1 MLLNSSIAVEPQQG
15 HSVLISHHLGA
26 LTMFLKK
33 VTLKN
38 YRCFESIDIDLHPQL
53 TVIVGVNGAGKTA
66 ILDGIAVGLAP
77 ILSQLSSANQR
88 LSTKGAKILDTD
100 FRLVSF
106 GKKRGR
112 DRWVASDYAQ
122 VIIETTDGLRWDEWK
137 ASTKNKGIAPAE
149 RIGKKILESRLSEIS
164 ESFKLADR
172 ELLPICAYYGAQR
185 GRIEEPQRLRE
196 NKNNYDHPTS
206 ALSDSLNPLTDF
218 REMLAWFDA
227 EEASEYRRNKGL
239 TPEESETSLALDAVR
254 EAIRLLLNGD
264 FGSPYFNDQ
273 HRFVVLKEGN
283 DAPFRVKQLSQGY
296 QSMLALAM
304 DFARR
309 LALGNDHLDIANNK
323 AAVDGLLNRLK
334 EMGRPVD
341 DVESGIATKFAPA
354 VMLVD
359 EIDLHLHPAWQQR
372 VLADLMRTFPGTQ
385 FIVTT
390 HSPQVLSTVRREN
403 IRVLA
408 QNATGDAISSS
419 PIARTYG
426 EPSGDVLESVM
437 LVNPLPPVPERGQLE
452 RLTDLV
458 DQGEYDNAEALQLW
472 QELKHSLG
480 DQHPQLQR
488 LERSRQRQE
497 ALRK

>member
-1 MLLNSSIAVEPQQG
+1 MY
-15 HSVLISHHLGA
+15 
-26 LTMFLKK
+26 LKK

-38 YRCFESIDIDLHPQL
+38 YRCFENIDIDLHPQL

-88 LSTKGAKILDTD
+88 LSTKGARILDTD
-100 FRLVSF
+100 FRLVPF
-106 GKKRGR
+106 GKKRGS
-112 DRWVASDYAQ
+112 DRWAASDYAQ

-137 ASTKNKGIAPAE
+137 ASTKNKGIAPTE
-149 RIGKKILESRLSEIS
+149 HVGKRSLESRLSKIS
-164 ESFKLADR
+164 ESFKLTER
-172 ELLPICAYYGAQR
+172 ELLPICVYYGAQR

-206 ALSDSLNPLTDF
+206 ALNDSLNPLTDF
-218 REMLAWFDA
+218 REMLAWFDG
-227 EEASEYRRNKGL
+227 EEASEFRRNKGL
-239 TPEESETSLALDAVR
+239 KPEAWETSLALDAVR
-254 EAIRLLLNGD
+254 EAVRLVLNSQ
-264 FGSPYFNDQ
+264 FGNPYFNDQ
-273 HRFVVLKEGN
+273 HRFVVLKEG
-283 DAPFRVKQLSQGY
+283 DETPFRVKQLSQGY

-309 LALGNDHLDIANNK
+309 LALGNDHLDIVHNK
-323 AAVDGLLNRLK
+323 KSVSGLLDVLHGL
-334 EMGRPVD
+334 GRSVK
-341 DVESGIATKFAPA
+341 GIETGVATRFAPA
-354 VMLVD
+354 IMLVD
-359 EIDLHLHPAWQQR
+359 EIDLHLHPSWQQR
-372 VLADLMRTFPGTQ
+372 VLADLMRSFPGTQ

-403 IRVLA
+403 IRVLG
-408 QNATGDAISSS
+408 QNANGDAISSL
-419 PIARTYG
+419 PFARTYG

-437 LVNPLPPVPERGQLE
+437 QVNPMPPVPERAQME

-458 DQGEYDNAEALQLW
+458 DQGNYDNGEARQLW
-472 QELKHSLG
+472 EDLKQSLG

-497 ALRK
+497 ILRK